1 MQTSASFHA
10 IRNRAAQSDTLRFVG
25 SALRTISSHS
35 QKSIRSADRTRIGL
49 AYLVALA
56 LFAFIIPCTF
66 AADTKPP
73 ARPLTWYA
81 SYQQACTEARKG
93 DKLILAYFCGS
104 DWDEWTKKLDKEVLK
119 TDMFHDWAEK
129 NVILL
134 KFDYLKFSGSATAR
148 ETIDKYKV
156 KYNISKVPTVL
167 FLDSDGF
174 LIARCGYLTASL
186 REDEDKGKPITWI
199 KYCEDT
205 LKNRPPRAEVIQQK
219 TLDDAIK
226 YARKHYLPLVMLISK
241 GELPMY
247 VQRKA
252 DLLKNQPFVAFVNQN
267 FAFCQFRW
275 PDETDKSADAT
286 KLRAFIEENKIA
298 PIPIQLVI
306 YDYFVQPPISKI
318 RDRVPVTTLQ
328 DIDPLIERLD
338 KNVSN
343 PDYSG
348 AWLDDW
354 RQATFISTRLKKPLF
369 VLFTQPDTSEPSQ
382 KFDAEIFQ
390 TEEFKKYAKK
400 NMVLMKVEFPG
411 SPAKQKEQAEAL
423 KEQNRSLA
431 DQYAI
436 RGYPWVII
444 LNFMNQRIGESKYMK
459 GGPDYFLK
467 QMDEVIKADQFSRPS
482 GR

>member
-1 MQTSASFHA
+1 M
-10 IRNRAAQSDTLRFVG
+10 
-25 SALRTISSHS
+25 
-35 QKSIRSADRTRIGL
+35 
-49 AYLVALA
+49 
-56 LFAFIIPCTF
+56 
-66 AADTKPP
+66 
-73 ARPLTWYA
+73 
-81 SYQQACTEARKG
+81 
-93 DKLILAYFCGS
+93 
-104 DWDEWTKKLDKEVLK
+104 
-119 TDMFHDWAEK
+119 
-129 NVILL
+129 
-134 KFDYLKFSGSATAR
+134 
-148 ETIDKYKV
+148 
-156 KYNISKVPTVL
+156 
-167 FLDSDGF
+167 
-174 LIARCGYLTASL
+174 
-186 REDEDKGKPITWI
+186 
-199 KYCEDT
+199 
-205 LKNRPPRAEVIQQK
+205 
-219 TLDDAIK
+219 
-226 YARKHYLPLVMLISK
+226 
-241 GELPMY
+241 
-247 VQRKA
+247 
-252 DLLKNQPFVAFVNQN
+252 
-267 FAFCQFRW
+267 
-275 PDETDKSADAT
+275 
-286 KLRAFIEENKIA
+286 
-298 PIPIQLVI
+298 
-306 YDYFVQPPISKI
+306 QPPLSKI